1 MNGDNVIS
9 DVMDRKQFRMFNEGR
24 EDVQDEARRGC
35 PSLANN
41 DMVRIVNESVCDDRR
56 FIIPALSLHFP
67 QISRTLLYDTVRNHL
82 GYQKLCA
89 PCVRRML
96 TEEHKEMC
104 SIF

>member
-1 MNGDNVIS
+1 
-9 DVMDRKQFRMFNEGR
+9 MFNEGR

-41 DMVRIVNESVCDDRR
+41 DMVRIVNEGVCDDRR

-82 GYQKLCA
+82 G
-89 PCVRRML
+89 CVRKMP
-96 TEEHKEMC
+96 TEEHKEMS